1 MVRSWTG
8 ELAVTVLVWAA
19 VLMGL
24 WVAGPAPAQ
33 TLPSQSQ
40 IEILPEA
47 IEGNE
52 RYLDRGLI
60 GISADPIAPEVT
72 PETPAAPVLG
82 PAVGT

>member
-8 ELAVTVLVWAA
+8 ELAVTVLVWVT

-24 WVAGPAPAQ
+24 WIAGPAPAH
-33 TLPSQSQ
+33 TMPSLEPF
-40 IEILPEA
+40 EILPEA

-60 GISADPIAPEVT
+60 GIAADPIAPE
-72 PETPAAPVLG
+72 AAIDAPIEPIYG
-82 PAVGT
+82 PAVGA

>member
-8 ELAVTVLVWAA
+8 ELAVTVLVWAT

-33 TLPSQSQ
+33 TLPSHAP

-60 GISADPIAPEVT
+60 GTTADPAAPEVT
-72 PETPAAPVLG
+72 NEFPTDPVWG

>member
-8 ELAVTVLVWAA
+8 ELAVTVLVWAT

-33 TLPSQSQ
+33 TLPSLAP

-60 GISADPIAPEVT
+60 GIAADPAAPEVII
-72 PETPAAPVLG
+72 ETPMEPVWG